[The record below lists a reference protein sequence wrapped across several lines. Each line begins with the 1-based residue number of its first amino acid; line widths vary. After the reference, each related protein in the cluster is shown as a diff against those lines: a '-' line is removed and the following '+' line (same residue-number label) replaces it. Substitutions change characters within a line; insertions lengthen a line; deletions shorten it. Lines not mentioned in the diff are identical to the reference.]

1 VAKLTS
7 TGKLK
12 WAAGGAVGAV
22 AVPIGPPPPPPGMI
36 AVVRAAP
43 PPPGMIAVVR
53 AETECPVCEQRWV
66 LPLRHLIE
74 ALPSAVF
81 LCLGCDSRWK
91 VSVFE
96 FPDELVD
103 ASAPW
108 R

>member
-22 AVPIGPPPPPPGMI
+22 AVPIGPP
-36 AVVRAAP
+36 P